1 MISVGAIVAVLV
13 ATLVLVGAIDSR
25 RTQDAAPPSDP
36 NQQPAPSTPTTTP
49 STPTPAPSTP
59 APPPS
64 AEEAD
69 APKVAAPP
77 TPFPSD
83 DKGFIHS
90 SARCEDTQA
99 AYAIGRTNGSLVV
112 ICGEPSGRYE
122 YLGVRLS
129 DAALLRTRAET
140 DAQRGYFAQRG
151 RVVYAVSPTE
161 LRVTAGSTVIK
172 EEPMVE
178 YREVAR

>member
-1 MISVGAIVAVLV
+1 MISVGAVIAVLV
-13 ATLVLVGAIDSR
+13 GTLVLVGAIDSR
-25 RTQDAAPPSDP
+25 RTQDAAPQSDP
-36 NQQPAPSTPTTTP
+36 NQQPAPSAPTPTPTP
-49 STPTPAPSTP
+49 STPAQ
-59 APPPS
+59 PPS
-64 AEEAD
+64 SQEAD
-69 APKVAAPP
+69 APRAAAPA

-112 ICGEPSGRYE
+112 ICGEPTGRYE

-129 DAALLRTRAET
+129 DAALLRTQAET
-140 DAQRGYFAQRG
+140 DAERGFFAQRG
-151 RVVYAVSPTE
+151 SVVYAVSAAE

-172 EEPMVE
+172 QEPMVE